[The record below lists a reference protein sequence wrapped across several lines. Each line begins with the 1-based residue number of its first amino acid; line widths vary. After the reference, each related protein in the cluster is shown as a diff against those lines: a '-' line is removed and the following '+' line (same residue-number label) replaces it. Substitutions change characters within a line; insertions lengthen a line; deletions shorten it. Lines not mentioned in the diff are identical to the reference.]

1 VLSSGSAPRLL
12 TLIAMAVA
20 LVAALLPPA
29 IHLALAYAN
38 LSAEAQTRAAYLAEE
53 ATRLI
58 STYPST
64 WQYQGHHRFWEIAR
78 RNPVAGESLVVRT
91 VDGVIVARFGEKP
104 DTPILTRAEPAHD
117 SGVVAGSIEIERSM
131 RALLGWTAL
140 AALAGLALGVAVFT
154 TLRVLPLRAL
164 QRTTDALMQ
173 EKLRAQI
180 TLRSI
185 GDAVIT
191 TDREQQLEYLNPVAE
206 AMSGWTLAEA
216 AGRPLGDL
224 IRLVTEAES
233 RPVASPAAIAL
244 AENRV
249 VPVPGAVVLV
259 RRDGATVPVE
269 GIAAPIH
276 AAGED
281 APGGAVLVLHDVT
294 RARQL
299 ARRLSYQAS
308 HDALTGLI
316 NRAEFERRLED
327 ALASARN
334 GQEHAVCYLDL
345 DQFKIVNDTCGHF
358 AGDELLRQIAARLR
372 SRIRGADLVARL
384 GGDEFGL
391 LLYGCPPERARS
403 IAESLLE
410 AVRELR
416 FVWHDKSFAVSASI
430 GVASLTGASAS
441 AAEAMSSADATCYV
455 AKNLGRNRV
464 QLDAPEDRELS
475 RQRGEM
481 SYVSRITRALDEGQF
496 VLYQQPVVPL
506 QPGAA
511 AGAHFEVLLR
521 LVGEDGRH
529 VPPGAFIPAAERY
542 GLMPQIDRWTVG
554 ELFARYGELER
565 KARLPLEMVSVNLS
579 GTSLN
584 DERTVAFILEQARR
598 HAVPPEKICFELTE
612 TAALNNL
619 QVAIEV
625 MRALKREG
633 FSLAI
638 DDFGSGFTSF
648 AYLKSLPVDFIKI
661 DGSYVKGM
669 LDDRVDRA
677 MVTAIRQI
685 AAVIGIRTVAEW
697 VENAALAAELGA
709 IGIDY
714 AQGYGIARP
723 APLQALL
730 GARLERVA

>member
-1 VLSSGSAPRLL
+1 MVFLGGAPRLL
-12 TLIAMAVA
+12 TTIASVVA
-20 LVAALLPPA
+20 LAAAVLPPA
-29 IHLALAYAN
+29 IHLALGHAH
-38 LSAEAQTRAAYLAEE
+38 LSAATQTRAAYLAAEL
-53 ATRLI
+53 TLLI
-58 STYPST
+58 SRYPST
-64 WQYQGHHRFWEIAR
+64 WQYQEHRFWEIVR
-78 RNPVAGESLVVRT
+78 RTPVAEESVVVRAA
-91 VDGVIVARFGEKP
+91 DGTVIVRLGEKP
-104 DTPILTRAEPAHD
+104 DAPLLARAAPLHD
-117 SGVVAGSIEIERSM
+117 SGLVAGSIEIERSM

-140 AALAGLALGVAVFT
+140 AALAGLALGAAVFA

-164 QRTTDALMQ
+164 QRATDALMQ

-191 TDREQQLEYLNPVAE
+191 TDHAQRLEYLNPVAE
-206 AMSGWTLAEA
+206 TMSGWTLAEA
-216 AGRPLGDL
+216 AGRPLGDV
-224 IRLVTEAES
+224 IRLLTEAEA
-233 RPVASPAAIAL
+233 RQVDNPAASAL

-249 VPVPGAVVLV
+249 VPVPGAVMLL
-259 RRDGATVPVE
+259 RRDGETVPVE

-276 AAGED
+276 AAGE
-281 APGGAVLVLHDVT
+281 AAGGAVLVLHDVT
-294 RARQL
+294 RARQM

-308 HDALTGLI
+308 HDSLTGLI

-334 GQEHAVCYLDL
+334 GHEHAVCYLDL

-358 AGDELLRQIAARLR
+358 AGDELLRQVAARLR
-372 SRIRGADLVARL
+372 ARIRGADLVARL

-391 LLYGCPPERARS
+391 LLYGCPLERARS
-403 IAESLLE
+403 IAGGLLE

-416 FVWHDKSFAVSASI
+416 FVWHDKSFAVGASI
-430 GVASLTGASAS
+430 GVASLTGTSAS
-441 AAEAMSSADATCYV
+441 AAEAMSSADAACYV

-481 SYVSRITRALDEGQF
+481 NYVSRLTRALDEGQF
-496 VLYQQPVVPL
+496 VLYQQAVVPL
-506 QPGAA
+506 QPGVP
-511 AGAHFEVLLR
+511 AGGHFEVLLR

-542 GLMPQIDRWTVG
+542 GLMPQIDRWTVA
-554 ELFARYGELER
+554 ELFARYAELER
-565 KARLPLEMVSVNLS
+565 KARVPLEMVSINLS
-579 GTSLN
+579 GTSLSE
-584 DERTVAFILEQARR
+584 ERTVAFILEQARR
-598 HAVPPEKICFELTE
+598 HAVPAGKICFELTE

-619 QVAIEV
+619 PVAIEV

-669 LDDRVDRA
+669 LDDRIDRA

-685 AAVIGIRTVAEW
+685 AAVIGVRTVAEW
-697 VENAALAAELGA
+697 VESPALAAELSA
-709 IGIDY
+709 VGIDY

-730 GARLERVA
+730 GTALERAA

>member
-1 VLSSGSAPRLL
+1 MLSLGSAPRLL
-12 TLIAMAVA
+12 TIIASAVA
-20 LVAALLPPA
+20 LVVALLPPA
-29 IHLALAYAN
+29 IHLALAHAN
-38 LSAEAQTRAAYLAEE
+38 LSAEAQTRAAYLADE

-64 WQYQGHHRFWEIAR
+64 WRYQGHHRFWEIAQR
-78 RNPVAGESLVVRT
+78 TPVAGESLVVRAM
-91 VDGVIVARFGEKP
+91 DGGIVARFGEKP
-104 DTPILTRAEPAHD
+104 DAPTLTRAAPAHD

-140 AALAGLALGVAVFT
+140 AALAGLALGAAVFA

-164 QRTTDALMQ
+164 QRATDALMQ

-191 TDREQQLEYLNPVAE
+191 TDRAQRLEYLNPVAE

-216 AGRPLGDL
+216 AGRPLDDL
-224 IRLVTEAES
+224 IRLVTEAEA
-233 RPVASPAAIAL
+233 RPVTSPAATAL

-249 VPVPGAVVLV
+249 VPVPAAVMLV
-259 RRDGATVPVE
+259 RRDGETVPVE

-276 AAGED
+276 AGE
-281 APGGAVLVLHDVT
+281 APGGVVLVLHDVT
-294 RARQL
+294 RARQM
-299 ARRLSYQAS
+299 ARRLSHQAS
-308 HDALTGLI
+308 HDSLTGLI

-327 ALASARN
+327 ALGSARD
-334 GQEHAVCYLDL
+334 GQQHAVCYLDL

-372 SRIRGADLVARL
+372 ARIRGADLVARL

-391 LLYGCPPERARS
+391 LLYGCPLERARS
-403 IAESLLE
+403 IAEGLLE

-416 FVWHDKSFAVSASI
+416 FVWHDKSFAVGASI
-430 GVASLTGASAS
+430 GMASLTSASAS
-441 AAEAMSSADATCYV
+441 AAEAMSSADAACYV

-464 QLDAPEDRELS
+464 QLDAPEDREFS
-475 RQRGEM
+475 RHRGEM
-481 SYVSRITRALDEGQF
+481 SYVSRLTRALDEGQF
-496 VLYQQPVVPL
+496 VLYQQPLVPL
-506 QPGAA
+506 QTGAR
-511 AGAHFEVLLR
+511 AGGHFEVLLR
-521 LVGEDGRH
+521 LIGEDGRH
-529 VPPGAFIPAAERY
+529 VQPGAFIPAAERY
-542 GLMPQIDRWTVG
+542 GLMPQIDRWTVS
-554 ELFARYGELER
+554 ELFARYAELER
-565 KARLPLEMVSVNLS
+565 KARVPLEMVSINLS

-598 HAVPPEKICFELTE
+598 HTVPAEKICFELTE

-619 QVAIEV
+619 PVAIEV

-648 AYLKSLPVDFIKI
+648 ADLKSLPVDFIKI

-669 LDDRVDRA
+669 LDDRIDRA

-685 AAVIGIRTVAEW
+685 AAVIGVRTVAEW
-697 VENAALAAELGA
+697 VESPALAAELGA
-709 IGIDY
+709 VGIDY
-714 AQGYGIARP
+714 AQGYGIARA

>member
-1 VLSSGSAPRLL
+1 MLALGSAPRLL
-12 TLIAMAVA
+12 TSIATAVA

-38 LSAEAQTRAAYLAEE
+38 LSAAAQTRAAYLADEG
-53 ATRLI
+53 TRLV

-64 WQYQGHHRFWEIAR
+64 WQFQDHHRFWEIVR
-78 RNPVAGESLVVRT
+78 RPPVAGESIVVRT
-91 VDGVIVARFGEKP
+91 ADGSVVVRLGEKP
-104 DTPILTRAEPAHD
+104 DAPTLTRAAAMHD
-117 SGVVAGSIEIERSM
+117 SGVVAASIEIERSM

-140 AALAGLALGVAVFT
+140 AALAGLALGAAVFT

-164 QRTTDALMQ
+164 QRATDALMQ
-173 EKLRAQI
+173 EKLRAQV

-191 TDREQQLEYLNPVAE
+191 TDREQRLEYLNPVAE
-206 AMSGWTLAEA
+206 AMTGWTLAEA
-216 AGRPLGDL
+216 AGRPLGDM
-224 IRLVTEAES
+224 IRLVTEADA
-233 RPVASPAAIAL
+233 RPVANPAAIAL

-249 VPVPGAVVLV
+249 VPVPGAVMLA
-259 RRDGATVPVE
+259 RCDGETVPVE

-276 AAGED
+276 AAGEM
-281 APGGAVLVLHDVT
+281 PGGAVLVLHDVT
-294 RARQL
+294 RARQM
-299 ARRLSYQAS
+299 ARRLLYQAS
-308 HDALTGLI
+308 HDSLTGLI
-316 NRAEFERRLED
+316 NRAEFERRLEG
-327 ALASARN
+327 ALPSARN

-358 AGDELLRQIAARLR
+358 AGDELLRQVAARLR
-372 SRIRGADLVARL
+372 ARIRGADLLARL

-391 LLYGCPPERARS
+391 LLYGCSLERARS
-403 IAESLLE
+403 IAEGLLE

-416 FVWHDKSFAVSASI
+416 FAWSDKSFVVGASI
-430 GVASLTGASAS
+430 GVASLSGTSAS
-441 AAEAMSSADATCYV
+441 GAEAMSSADTACYV

-481 SYVSRITRALDEGQF
+481 GYVSRLTRALDEGQF
-496 VLYQQPVVPL
+496 VLYQQSVAPL
-506 QPGAA
+506 QPGAR
-511 AGAHFEVLLR
+511 AGVHFEVLLR
-521 LVGEDGRH
+521 LIGEDGRH

-542 GLMPQIDRWTVG
+542 GLMPQIDRWVVG
-554 ELFARYGELER
+554 ELFGRYAELER
-565 KARLPLEMVSVNLS
+565 NARVPLEMVSVNLS

-598 HAVPPEKICFELTE
+598 HAVPAEKICFELTE

-619 QVAIEV
+619 PVAIEV

-669 LDDRVDRA
+669 LDDRIDRA

-685 AAVIGIRTVAEW
+685 AAVIGVRTIAEW
-697 VENAALAAELGA
+697 VESAALAAELAA

-723 APLQALL
+723 APLQAVL
-730 GARLERVA
+730 GLELERAA

>member
-1 VLSSGSAPRLL
+1 MLSLGSAPRLL
-12 TLIAMAVA
+12 ITIASAVA

-29 IHLALAYAN
+29 IHFALAYAN
-38 LSAEAQTRAAYLAEE
+38 LSAEAQTRAAYLADE

-78 RNPVAGESLVVRT
+78 RNPIAGESIVVRT
-91 VDGVIVARFGEKP
+91 ADGRTVARFGDKP
-104 DTPILTRAEPAHD
+104 DAPALTRAAPAHD

-131 RALLGWTAL
+131 RALLGWTGL
-140 AALAGLALGVAVFT
+140 AALAGLALGAAVFT

-164 QRTTDALMQ
+164 QRATDALMQ
-173 EKLRAQI
+173 EKLRAQV

-191 TDREQQLEYLNPVAE
+191 TDRARRLEYLNPVAE
-206 AMSGWTLAEA
+206 VMTGWTLAEA
-216 AGRPLGDL
+216 AGRPLGDM
-224 IRLVTEAES
+224 IRLVTEAEA
-233 RPVASPAAIAL
+233 RPVDNPAAIAL

-249 VPVPGAVVLV
+249 VPVPGAVMLL
-259 RRDGATVPVE
+259 RRDGETVPVE

-276 AAGED
+276 AAGEV
-281 APGGAVLVLHDVT
+281 PGGAVLVLHDVT
-294 RARQL
+294 RARQM

-308 HDALTGLI
+308 HDSLTGLI

-391 LLYGCPPERARS
+391 LLYGCPLERARS
-403 IAESLLE
+403 IAEALLE

-416 FVWHDKSFAVSASI
+416 FVWQDKSFAVGASI

-441 AAEAMSSADATCYV
+441 AAESMSSADSACYV

-481 SYVSRITRALDEGQF
+481 SYVSRLTRALDERQF
-496 VLYQQPVVPL
+496 VLYQQPIVSL
-506 QPGAA
+506 QPGAP
-511 AGAHFEVLLR
+511 AGGHFEVLLR
-521 LVGEDGRH
+521 LIGEDGRH
-529 VPPGAFIPAAERY
+529 VLPGAFIPAAERY
-542 GLMPQIDRWTVG
+542 GLMPQIDRWTVA
-554 ELFARYGELER
+554 ELFARYAELQR
-565 KARLPLEMVSVNLS
+565 NARVPLEMVSVNLS
-579 GTSLN
+579 GTSLT
-584 DERTVAFILEQARR
+584 DERTVAFILEEARR
-598 HAVPPEKICFELTE
+598 HAVPADKICFELTE
-612 TAALNNL
+612 TAALSNL
-619 QVAIEV
+619 PVAIEV

-669 LDDRVDRA
+669 LDDRIDRA

-685 AAVIGIRTVAEW
+685 AAVIGVRTVAEW
-697 VENAALAAELGA
+697 VESAALAAELGT

-714 AQGYGIARP
+714 AQGYGISRP

-730 GARLERVA
+730 GVGLERAA